1 MARNADP
8 LASRQVTSKAVPAD
22 EAFVVTVGVPSD
34 PALRNAHCQRIQ
46 VVLRQAGYQC
56 GPTSGD
62 SILELARQ
70 EELTREL
77 KANDPE
83 DKAA

>member
-1 MARNADP
+1 MARDLDP
-8 LASRQVTSKAVPAD
+8 LASRQVVKKAIPAD
-22 EAFVVTVGVPSD
+22 EAFVVTVGVPRD
-34 PALRNAHCQRIQ
+34 PQLRKAHCQRIQ

-70 EELTREL
+70 EQLTREL
-77 KANDPE
+77 AANDPE
-83 DKAA
+83 DRAA